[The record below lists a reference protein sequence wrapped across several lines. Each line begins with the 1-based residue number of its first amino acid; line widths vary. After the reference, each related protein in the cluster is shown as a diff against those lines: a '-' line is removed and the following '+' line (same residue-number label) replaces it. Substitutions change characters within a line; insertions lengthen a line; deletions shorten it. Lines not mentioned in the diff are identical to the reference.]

1 MSSQD
6 IYNEIIKLRDL
17 YTNNRDDYEP
27 ATDFSELILE
37 DNEDVDF
44 TIISH
49 QLCHLFNINYDDVIE
64 CNIDYLIIIINNITF
79 ECLLQKNE
87 DIQKS
92 IHICI
97 CVDDI

>member
-27 ATDFSELILE
+27 ATDFSQIILE
-37 DNEDVDF
+37 DDEVVDF
-44 TIISH
+44 TIISRE
-49 QLCHLFNINYDDVIE
+49 LCELFNVNNDDIVE
-64 CNIDYLIIIINNITF
+64 YGIDYLIIIIDDITF
-79 ECLLQKNE
+79 ECLLQQNE
-87 DIQKS
+87 DFPKS
-92 IHICI
+92 ILICI

>member
-27 ATDFSELILE
+27 ATDFSEIILE
-37 DNEDVDF
+37 DDEVVDF
-44 TIISH
+44 TIISRE
-49 QLCHLFNINYDDVIE
+49 LYELFNVDVKFG
-64 CNIDYLIIIINNITF
+64 IDYLIIIIDDITF
-79 ECLLQKNE
+79 ECLLQQNE
-87 DIQKS
+87 DIPKS
-92 IHICI
+92 FLICI